1 MSKGWYVKVST
12 QVVFDVDT
20 NIGVVASSE
29 GQAALEAQ
37 RILCE
42 WLDKDDYAAELDR
55 MIPCDFRFG
64 GMEWNRS
71 GHPDID
77 FDTMQ
82 CLFVEPDP
90 DFDPDD
96 DHDEEDI

>member
-1 MSKGWYVKVST
+1 MMSKGWYVKVAT

-29 GQAALEAQ
+29 EQAALEAQ

-42 WLDKDDYAAELDR
+42 WLDKDDYAAELEHELPEDLE
-55 MIPCDFRFG
+55 MGDTV
-64 GMEWNRS
+64 WHRS
-71 GHPDID
+71 VGSGDID

-82 CLFVEPDP
+82 ALSVTPDS
-90 DFDPDD
+90 DFDP
-96 DHDEEDI
+96 EEDD

>member
-1 MSKGWYVKVST
+1 MSKGWYVKVAT

-29 GQAALEAQ
+29 EQAALEAQ

-42 WLDKDDYAAELDR
+42 WLDKDDYAAELENCLPWELHMGDA
-55 MIPCDFRFG
+55 D
-64 GMEWNRS
+64 WHRS
-71 GHPDID
+71 SGAGAID

-82 CLFVEPDP
+82 ALSVTPDS
-90 DFDPDD
+90 DFDPQEDD
-96 DHDEEDI
+96 

>member
-1 MSKGWYVKVST
+1 MSKGWYVKVAT

-29 GQAALEAQ
+29 EQAALEAQ

-42 WLDKDDYAAELDR
+42 WLDKNDYAAELDR
-55 MIPCDFRFG
+55 MISWDIRIG

-71 GHPDID
+71 GYLDID

-82 CLFVEPDP
+82 ALSVTPDS
-90 DFDPDD
+90 DFDP
-96 DHDEEDI
+96 EENN